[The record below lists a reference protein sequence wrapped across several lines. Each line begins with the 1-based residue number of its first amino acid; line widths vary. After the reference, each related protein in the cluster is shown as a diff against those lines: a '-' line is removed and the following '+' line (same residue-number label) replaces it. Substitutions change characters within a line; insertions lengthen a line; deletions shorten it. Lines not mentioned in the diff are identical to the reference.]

1 MAKPQR
7 NTDRKTNPKAPA
19 DRSSR
24 DLEQKQSEP
33 DEPPDDFV
41 SDAEIE
47 ARERMRSKPRGGGK
61 GK

>member
-1 MAKPQR
+1 MAKAQR
-7 NTDRKTNPKAPA
+7 NTDRKTKPEVHA
-19 DRSSR
+19 DRSGR
-24 DLEQKQSEP
+24 DLERKQSEP

-47 ARERMRSKPRGGGK
+47 ARERRQLKPKGHGK

>member
-7 NTDRKTNPKAPA
+7 NTDRKTKPKRDAG
-19 DRSSR
+19 RLGR
-24 DLEQKQSEP
+24 DLEQKQSELV
-33 DEPPDDFV
+33 EQPDDFV

-47 ARERMRSKPRGGGK
+47 ARERGHLKPRGRGK

>member
-7 NTDRKTNPKAPA
+7 NTDRKTKPEAQA
-19 DRSSR
+19 DRLDR

-33 DEPPDDFV
+33 EEPPDDFV

-47 ARERMRSKPRGGGK
+47 AREREHPKPKGHGK
-61 GK
+61 QK

>member
-7 NTDRKTNPKAPA
+7 NADRKTKPEART

-24 DLEQKQSEP
+24 DVEQKQSAH

-47 ARERMRSKPRGGGK
+47 ARERMHSKPKGGGK

>member
-7 NTDRKTNPKAPA
+7 NTDRKTKPKPQA
-19 DRSSR
+19 DRSGR

-33 DEPPDDFV
+33 DEAPDDFV

-47 ARERMRSKPRGGGK
+47 AREIRHGKPRGHGK